1 MKHPVTCRQLAIITT
16 LACTFSTPW
25 SAHSQETIALVTPA
39 APADDTSFY
48 LGKPVAHPEE
58 LSGLWEVPD
67 GHGGAVGIH
76 LILSTTVTAD
86 GTTLVGVEQAWH
98 NLQLGIYQRA
108 GSVLQFG
115 EENFFGD
122 SPRGG
127 SVRYDNGR
135 LSLHDKEF
143 DLDLLRISGDR
154 WSGRIHRLGFDSTTI
169 LTRPGAGTAKS
180 KPWFVGTWQAGDQSV
195 QSCLHIT
202 QQAPGEFVGWTD
214 SLNTLGSARCPSR
227 LPKPPNFYERYG
239 DLLKIRIVNS
249 SNAATDSSNVSIER
263 NAPGEMCCSYP
274 FIVTPGDNGTV
285 MKEVWPSESNQPPPQ
300 TVWKKMSGNTCIVA
314 PPEPAPLPGNPE
326 CPCPEK

>member
-1 MKHPVTCRQLAIITT
+1 MKHPLTCRQLAIITT

-48 LGKPVAHPEE
+48 VGKPVAHPEE

-76 LILSTTVTAD
+76 LILSTTVPAD
-86 GTTLVGVEQAWH
+86 ATTLVGVEQTWL

-154 WSGRIHRLGFDSTTI
+154 WSGRIHRQGFDSTTI
-169 LTRPGAGTAKS
+169 LTRPGAGAAKS
-180 KPWFVGTWQAGDQSV
+180 EPWFVGTWKTGGLQG
-195 QSCLHIT
+195 QSCMHIT
-202 QQAPGEFVGWTD
+202 EQAPGEFVGWKD
-214 SLNTLGSARCPSR
+214 SLNTWGSARCPSR
-227 LPKPPNFYERYG
+227 LPKPSYSYEVYG
-239 DLLKIRIVNS
+239 DLIDVATTDNS
-249 SNAATDSSNVSIER
+249 NVATDKSNVSIER
-263 NAPGEMCCSYP
+263 NGLGGMCCPHP
-274 FIVTPGDNGTV
+274 FVVTSENNGTV
-285 MKEVWPSESNQPPPQ
+285 MKEVWPTEPHQPLHP
-300 TVWKKMSGNTCIVA
+300 TEWKKMPGNTCIVA
-314 PPEPAPLPGNPE
+314 PPDPAPRPENPE
-326 CPCPEK
+326 CACPEK

>member
-1 MKHPVTCRQLAIITT
+1 MKRPVICRQLAIITT
-16 LACTFSTPW
+16 MACTFSTPW
-25 SAHSQETIALVTPA
+25 SAHAQETIALVTPT
-39 APADDTSFY
+39 APAHDKSFY
-48 LGKPVAHPEE
+48 VDKPIAHPEE
-58 LSGLWEVPD
+58 LSGIWEVPD

-76 LILSTTVTAD
+76 LILSTTVPAD
-86 GTTLVGVEQAWH
+86 TITLVGVEQVWL

-108 GSVLQFG
+108 GTVLQFG
-115 EENFFGD
+115 EENFFSD

-127 SVRYDNGR
+127 SLRYDNGR
-135 LSLHDKEF
+135 LTLHDKEF

-154 WSGRIHRLGFDSTTI
+154 WSGRIHRQGFDATTI

-180 KPWFVGTWQAGDQSV
+180 EPWLVGTWQTGDQSV

-202 QQAPGEFVGWTD
+202 QQAPGEFVGWRD
-214 SLNTLGSARCPSR
+214 SLTALESSRCPSS

-239 DLLKIRIVNS
+239 DLLKIRIINS

-285 MKEVWPSESNQPPPQ
+285 MKEVWPSGSNQPPPQ
-300 TVWKKMSGNTCIVA
+300 TVWKKMSGNTCIVT
-314 PPEPAPLPGNPE
+314 PPDPAPHPGNPE
-326 CPCPEK
+326 CSCPEK